1 MRAEPF
7 QIQNFINGEF
17 VEPISGRYLDN
28 VEPATGKPYS
38 QVADSDAHDVDLA
51 VAAAEK
57 AFSDWSK
64 KTAAERSDFLLRIAG
79 LVERDLEKFARAESI
94 DTGKPIALARSLD
107 IPRAVANFRFFA
119 TAILHTES
127 EAHITDNIAFNYT
140 LRQPR
145 GIAGLISPWNLPLY
159 LLSWKIAPAIA
170 VGNTAIAKPSE
181 LTPMTAYMLCEV
193 AREVGLP
200 NGVLNV
206 VHGTGPN
213 VGSAITAHPKINTI
227 SFTGG
232 TATGRKVAE
241 ACAPLFKKVSLELG
255 GKNPNIIFADA
266 DLDAAIAGSVRSS
279 FANQGQVCLCGSR
292 LFVERSAYKNFVERF
307 IDKASQLC
315 LGDPLDEKTEQG
327 AIVNKTQLEKVKFY
341 VDLAQKEG
349 GKIALGGSAPQA
361 PNERCREGYFFQ
373 PTVITGLSVS
383 CRTNREEI
391 FGPVITITPFDS
403 EEEVIDHANDVEYGL
418 SSSVWTQNL
427 SRAHRVA
434 ERINTGTVWVNCWL
448 VRDLRVPFGGMKQSG
463 VGREGGEEALALLH
477 RAKKCL
483 HREVRYL
490 SYENRAEVEDLIAR
504 LRGYLWHTSSLE
516 GFRQIHAQNAIKVN
530 RGDLPKAYSQSQ
542 YSNCLEEGGIS
553 LFDLITHRDRDL
565 IGEDLL
571 LLDKWPGV
579 MFRHTPTVFLGME
592 LSSIASNLL
601 FYPELKRRRGLGGII
616 PRIEVCHVGDISLD
630 LVKKI
635 GLWVEAKPTD
645 ILFYRDVDD
654 AIGALAPKETQ

>member
-1 MRAEPF
+1 MTKTPEK
-7 QIQNFINGEF
+7 IQNFIDGQF
-17 VEPISGRYLDN
+17 VEPLGGRYLDN
-28 VEPATGKPYS
+28 VEPATGKAYS
-38 QVADSDAHDVDLA
+38 QVADSDARDVDLA

-57 AFSDWSK
+57 AFVEWSR
-64 KTAAERSDFLLRIAG
+64 TSVADRSRLLLRIADFI
-79 LVERDLEKFARAESI
+79 ERDLEKLARAESI
-94 DTGKPIALARSLD
+94 DTGKPLSLARTLD
-107 IPRAVANFRFFA
+107 IPRAASNFRFFA

-127 EAHITDNIAFNYT
+127 EAHITDNVAFNYT

-181 LTPMTAYMLCEV
+181 LTPTTAYMLCETCHE
-193 AREVGLP
+193 AGLP

-213 VGSAITAHPKINTI
+213 VGTAITAHPKINTI

-255 GKNPNIIFADA
+255 GKNPNVVFADA

-292 LFVERSAYKNFVERF
+292 VFVEKPIYQKFVDQFLE
-307 IDKASQLC
+307 KAAQLC
-315 LGDPLDEKTEQG
+315 LGDPIDENTEQG

-391 FGPVITITPFDS
+391 FGPVVTITPFDS
-403 EEEVIDHANDVEYGL
+403 EEEVINHANDVEYGL

-463 VGREGGEEALALLH
+463 VGREGGEEAL
-477 RAKKCL
+477 RFFTEPKNVCIAK
-483 HREVRYL
+483 
-490 SYENRAEVEDLIAR
+490 
-504 LRGYLWHTSSLE
+504 
-516 GFRQIHAQNAIKVN
+516 
-530 RGDLPKAYSQSQ
+530 
-542 YSNCLEEGGIS
+542 
-553 LFDLITHRDRDL
+553 
-565 IGEDLL
+565 
-571 LLDKWPGV
+571 
-579 MFRHTPTVFLGME
+579 
-592 LSSIASNLL
+592 
-601 FYPELKRRRGLGGII
+601 
-616 PRIEVCHVGDISLD
+616 
-630 LVKKI
+630 
-635 GLWVEAKPTD
+635 
-645 ILFYRDVDD
+645 
-654 AIGALAPKETQ
+654 